1 MHYTIISRVLH
12 LMGARRPQEDFLTE
26 LLMSWLTV
34 QGRFNFTNVS
44 RYCRYSER
52 TLRRWF
58 SRSFNW
64 TEFNSRLISLLVGS
78 EHEMIAA
85 MDTSFVCKSGK
96 KTEGLDRY
104 WHGTASRVEK
114 GLEASVI
121 SVVDMDVNSAYALD
135 TRQTKATDTAAS
147 KTGSG
152 VTRID
157 QALEQLQK
165 THPLFPAQVRY
176 LAADGNYAG
185 RKFVDGVCALGLEM
199 VGHLRNDADVKYLYQ
214 GEQKGSGRP
223 RSYDGKVDWKNSDK
237 SRWKEEGEVRNGI
250 QVRTA
255 IVYHKSLKRKIKVAV
270 LYQTKDESRYAL
282 LFSTDLDL
290 SGREIV
296 RFYRARFQIEFL
308 FRDAKQSMGFN
319 HCQARDTQKIQ
330 SHWNI
335 VMTAL
340 NLAKLQAAQHHPKRF
355 SLATY
360 KQQCSNQHLLKVFSD
375 KLGWDWSYIKSHPD
389 FTGLCNYGAIAP

>member
-1 MHYTIISRVLH
+1 
-12 LMGARRPQEDFLTE
+12 
-26 LLMSWLTV
+26 
-34 QGRFNFTNVS
+34 
-44 RYCRYSER
+44 
-52 TLRRWF
+52 
-58 SRSFNW
+58 
-64 TEFNSRLISLLVGS
+64 
-78 EHEMIAA
+78 MIAA
-85 MDTSFVCKSGK
+85 MDASFVCKSGK

-121 SVVDMDVNSAYALD
+121 SLVDMDVNSAYALS

-147 KTGSG
+147 ETGSEL
-152 VTRID
+152 TRID
-157 QALEQLQK
+157 QALEQLQE
-165 THPLFPAQVRY
+165 THPFFPAKVKY
-176 LAADGNYAG
+176 FAADGSYAG
-185 RKFVDGVCALGLEM
+185 KRFVDGVCDLGLAM
-199 VGHLRNDADVKYLYQ
+199 VGHLRNDADVQYLHQ

-223 RSYDGKVDWKNSDK
+223 RKYDGKVDWHNLDK
-237 SRWKEEGEVRNGI
+237 SRWQEEGEVRKGI

-255 IVYHKSLKRKIKVAV
+255 IVYHKSLKRKIKVAM
-270 LYQTKDESRYAL
+270 LYQTKDESRYVL

-290 SGREIV
+290 SGQDIV

-335 VMTAL
+335 VMAAL
-340 NLAKLQAAQHHPKRF
+340 NLAKLQAAQNQPKRF

-360 KQQCSNQHLLKVFSD
+360 KQQCSSQHLLKVFSD
-375 KLGWDWSYIKSHPD
+375 KLGVDWTYIKSHPA
-389 FTGLCNYGAIAP
+389 FPGLCNYGAIAP